1 MSDSR
6 GPWVHLIERL
16 RRRKLAVAAF
26 SALALIITSAI
37 YAPIIAND
45 RPYVMEAIDYGAYES
60 ARETLVTLAGE
71 FELGLRVPQG
81 ESAKWSKLPLPPEL
95 VSRARERQ
103 HGIHVRL
110 ESMRRCLADGVAD
123 ERLAQLDEIV
133 EQTMQV
139 GVRSDRV
146 SAAAIATAVV
156 KQAEQIRSDFAAR
169 DPRRPGSQGRE
180 LAALTSHPLFE
191 ALSQLDVFAMAV
203 WPWLLV
209 IAVRALRRRSL
220 RNVALF
226 GCAMSLMIA
235 YSWSKVFPP
244 GPSLSNSPKAGIE
257 SGDIVVKSA
266 VFPPLAVGFAETNM
280 TEVFR
285 PPTWT
290 DAAEI
295 DEQGRYVRGA
305 RRPVEDPATGFT
317 PAATPVEVRA
327 GECTRN
333 CKWRHALGTDSLGRD
348 LLARLL
354 WGARTTLAVA
364 FAAAAL
370 LVVIGVVIGSIAG
383 WFGGWID
390 IALSRAIEVVQ
401 AFPALFLIVVVA
413 ATLSARSQGLG
424 VMVAVV
430 ALVGW
435 TGVARLVRAEFL
447 RLKNL
452 EFVLAARALG
462 FGHLRI
468 IVRHVLPN
476 ALGPVLVS
484 AAFLVGWS
492 MFVESAVSFLGFGV
506 QQPQPSWGALIQES
520 RAPEHWWI
528 LVFPGSAIALTV
540 FCFHALGE
548 ALRDALDPRLGA

>member
-1 MSDSR
+1 MSDAR
-6 GPWVHLIERL
+6 GPWVHLVERL

-26 SALALIITSAI
+26 AMLALICTSAI

-45 RPYVMEAIDYGAYES
+45 RPYVMEAVDYGAYERALDS
-60 ARETLVTLAGE
+60 IVAVTDEAGPIMLSMSEDSDGPAMRAVESRIATIRRYLHAREQESLLAPLQASIDRGSTLMTSYE
-71 FELGLRVPQG
+71 E
-81 ESAKWSKLPLPPEL
+81 
-95 VSRARERQ
+95 
-103 HGIHVRL
+103 
-110 ESMRRCLADGVAD
+110 
-123 ERLAQLDEIV
+123 
-133 EQTMQV
+133 T
-139 GVRSDRV
+139 
-146 SAAAIATAVV
+146 SAAWREASALARRVAT
-156 KQAEQIRSDFAAR
+156 ELRPR
-169 DPRRPGSQGRE
+169 DPRKPDSHGVE
-180 LAALTSHPLFE
+180 LVAATSHPLFE
-191 ALSQLDVFAMAV
+191 ALSRLDVFAMV
-203 WPWLLV
+203 LWPWLLV
-209 IAVRALRRRSL
+209 LAVRAPRQRPMRGVAIFGLMTSL
-220 RNVALF
+220 VITA
-226 GCAMSLMIA
+226 A
-235 YSWSKVFPP
+235 WPHVFTPS
-244 GPSLSNSPKAGIE
+244 PSLSNAPKAGIA
-257 SGDIVVKSA
+257 SGDIVVESA

-290 DAAEI
+290 PAAEI

-305 RRPVEDPATGFT
+305 RRPVQDPATGFT
-317 PAATPVEVRA
+317 PATTPVDVRS
-327 GECTRN
+327 GEFPRN

-354 WGARTTLAVA
+354 WGARTTLAIA

-370 LVVIGVVIGSIAG
+370 LIVIGVIVGSTAG

-390 IALSRAIEVVQ
+390 IALSRVIEVVQ

-424 VMVAVV
+424 IMVAVV

-447 RLKNL
+447 RLKHL

-528 LVFPGSAIALTV
+528 LVFPGLAITVTV

-548 ALRDALDPRLGA
+548 ALRDALDPRLAP